1 MTAFCLRSW
10 RRNGIAC
17 DELIFLPGTA
27 YAEKNIG
34 KEFSKI
40 LPINIRILGRTEPE
54 AECVELVDIQ
64 SPSTS
69 YKVESI
75 SDDIESTMASD
86 AFGDTSDGENAISQE
101 EKVELLPL
109 TMTDENKNSIVSPSR
124 LWKNCRRTNNA
135 PDDRLSTTN
144 VTSQGMESST
154 HSQNSQFKGIHRFF
168 ATKEN
173 NEYAPS
179 GPKVASAGVDLFMP
193 VLFNFHVFMVLTHG
207 TDDNPNI
214 PPQVL
219 PLIFLS
225 ILMIRSVCPF
235 GARRR
240 FWGTIQS
247 TVWSIISGV
256 KFRDEFIAE
265 VATSMVRPLQDI
277 CFAIFYYVYA
287 LYGISSG
294 LLELEETGDKLK
306 NNILLHN
313 IVIPVCAIL
322 PLIIRTFQTFR
333 QAYDEQRRWPHMGNC
348 LKYVSASFVIFY
360 GMTHSEVERSIW
372 WSYSFVLCVLYQI
385 WWDLFIDWEILR
397 VVPREEVE
405 GLCCAS
411 LRRIQLRSTRLFK
424 NNRTYWRIIC
434 YNTAFRFIWMLS
446 FIPTYHIN
454 IGSREKDFTF
464 SSDYL
469 TVVGFAISLG
479 EMLRRSFWCL
489 LRLEIE
495 TIRKMDSKYIG
506 NFVATPSL
514 KIQYSLCAP
523 KEAENHSSQRQSMK
537 WAAYRLMVK
546 RLFFL
551 ELFVLVS
558 GYVAL
563 SLWVA
568 AII

>member
-1 MTAFCLRSW
+1 MHS
-10 RRNGIAC
+10 
-17 DELIFLPGTA
+17 
-27 YAEKNIG
+27 
-34 KEFSKI
+34 
-40 LPINIRILGRTEPE
+40 
-54 AECVELVDIQ
+54 Q
-64 SPSTS
+64 
-69 YKVESI
+69 
-75 SDDIESTMASD
+75 
-86 AFGDTSDGENAISQE
+86 ISQ
-101 EKVELLPL
+101 L
-109 TMTDENKNSIVSPSR
+109 
-124 LWKNCRRTNNA
+124 
-135 PDDRLSTTN
+135 
-144 VTSQGMESST
+144 
-154 HSQNSQFKGIHRFF
+154 KGINRFF
-168 ATKEN
+168 ATKET

-179 GPKVASAGVDLFMP
+179 APRVASAAVDLFMP

-207 TDDNPNI
+207 TDEDPGI

-225 ILMIRSVCPF
+225 ILLIRSVCPF

-247 TVWSIISGV
+247 TIWSIISGV
-256 KFRDEFIAE
+256 TFRDEFISE

-294 LLELEETGDKLK
+294 VLELEETGNMLK

-322 PLIIRTFQTFR
+322 PLIIRTLQTFR

-348 LKYVSASFVIFY
+348 LKYVSASLVIFY

-372 WSYSFVLCVLYQI
+372 WLYSFVICVLYQI

-397 VVPREEVE
+397 VVPIEEVD

-411 LRRIQLRSTRLFK
+411 LRRVQLRSTRLFK

-434 YNTAFRFIWMLS
+434 YDVAFRFIWMLS

-454 IGSREKDFTF
+454 IASREKDYTF

-469 TVVGFAISLG
+469 TLVGFAISLG
-479 EMLRRSFWCL
+479 EMLRRCFWCL

-506 NFVATPSL
+506 NVVATPSS

-523 KEAENHSSQRQSMK
+523 TEAENHSSQRQSMK

-551 ELFVLVS
+551 ELFILVG

>member
-27 YAEKNIG
+27 YAEKNIT
-34 KEFSKI
+34 KEFARI
-40 LPINIRILGRTEPE
+40 LPINLRILGRTESEPS
-54 AECVELVDIQ
+54 CVELVDNQ
-64 SPSTS
+64 SPAKS
-69 YKVESI
+69 YNVKPI
-75 SDDIESTMASD
+75 SDDVENGMAPNVFSD
-86 AFGDTSDGENAISQE
+86 IADTENETSQE
-101 EKVELLPL
+101 EKLELLPL
-109 TMTDENKNSIVSPSR
+109 ILEGESENNTVSSSG
-124 LWKNCRRTNNA
+124 LWKSCRRTQSTTDA
-135 PDDRLSTTN
+135 LSSQTN
-144 VTSQGMESST
+144 VTSPNNESQK
-154 HSQNSQFKGIHRFF
+154 SQPKGINRFF
-168 ATKEN
+168 ATKDT

-179 GPKVASAGVDLFMP
+179 GPKVASAGVDLCMP

-207 TDDNPNI
+207 ADDDPGI

-240 FWGTIQS
+240 FWGTVQS
-247 TVWSIISGV
+247 TIWSIISGV
-256 KFRDEFIAE
+256 TFRDEFIAE
-265 VATSMVRPLQDI
+265 VVTSMIRPLQDI

-287 LYGISSG
+287 FYGISSG
-294 LLELEETGDKLK
+294 EIELDETGNMLK

-313 IVIPVCAIL
+313 IVIPICAIL
-322 PLIIRTFQTFR
+322 PLVIRTFQTFR
-333 QAYDEQRRWPHMGNC
+333 QAYDEQRRWPHMGNA
-348 LKYVSASFVIFY
+348 LKYVSASLVIFY

-372 WSYSFVLCVLYQI
+372 WLYSFAFCVLYQI

-397 VVPREEVE
+397 IASREEVDD
-405 GLCCAS
+405 LRCAS

-424 NNRTYWRIIC
+424 NNRTYWRIIL
-434 YNTAFRFIWMLS
+434 YNIIFRFIWMLS
-446 FIPTYHIN
+446 FIPAYHIN
-454 IGSREKDFTF
+454 IGSREKDYTF

-495 TIRKMDSKYIG
+495 TIRKMDSKYVG
-506 NFVATPSL
+506 NFVATPSS
-514 KIQYSLCAP
+514 KIQYALCAP
-523 KEAENHSSQRQSMK
+523 KEAENHSSQRQIMK
-537 WAAYRLMVK
+537 WTAYRLMVK

-551 ELFVLVS
+551 ELFLLS
-558 GYVAL
+558 GGYVVL